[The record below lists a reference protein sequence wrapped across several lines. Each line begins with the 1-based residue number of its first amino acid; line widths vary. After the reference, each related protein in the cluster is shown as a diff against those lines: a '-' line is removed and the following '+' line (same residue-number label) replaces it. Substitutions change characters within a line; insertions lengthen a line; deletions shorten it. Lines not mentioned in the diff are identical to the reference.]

1 MIYPYDVI
9 EVILL
14 CLMTENM
21 LNYKF
26 KKISKYFL
34 CVIIYFCDGNY
45 LLHARYVSSEIV
57 YVSSDITGYFYFFSF
72 AWSYFLNLL
81 QQPHIIFLTYYFN
94 TRF

>member
-34 CVIIYFCDGNY
+34 CVIIYLCDDNY
-45 LLHARYVSSEIV
+45 YMLDMYLVRLYMYLVRLQI
-57 YVSSDITGYFYFFSF
+57 IFTFFSL

-81 QQPHIIFLTYYFN
+81 QQPHIIFFN
-94 TRF
+94 ILL